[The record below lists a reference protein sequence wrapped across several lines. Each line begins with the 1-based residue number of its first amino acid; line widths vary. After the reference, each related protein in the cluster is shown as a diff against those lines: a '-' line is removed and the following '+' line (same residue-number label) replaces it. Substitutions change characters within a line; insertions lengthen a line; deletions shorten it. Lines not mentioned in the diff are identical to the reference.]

1 MLRSLTSHRIL
12 SLTTLLYTLAV
23 IMWGAFVRIT
33 GSGAGCGDH
42 WPLCHGEVIP
52 RSPTLE
58 TIIEFTHRFTSGIL
72 LLLMVAWVFS
82 VFRTFVKGH
91 PARTAVVWSA
101 IFLVIEA
108 LLGAGLV
115 IFEMVAD
122 NPSVARGWWMA
133 AHLANTFILL
143 GWMVLTTWFGWTTET
158 TRRPAF
164 GHVHKAAVVKFAV
177 ALMLLILSGSS
188 GAVAALGNTLF
199 PAETL
204 LSGFA
209 MDFNPDSH
217 ILVRLRVWHP
227 VIAITAAL
235 WALWVAV
242 PLASDARAGVRFW
255 AMIVGALVASQI
267 VAGFVNLMLLAP
279 LWLQLTHLLLADCLW
294 MSVVV
299 LAASTRG
306 VREPHVP

>member
-1 MLRSLTSHRIL
+1 MLKTIRSHRIL
-12 SLTTLLYTLAV
+12 SVTTLLYTLAV
-23 IMWGAFVRIT
+23 ILWGAFVRIT

-42 WPLCHGEVIP
+42 WPLCNGEVIP

-58 TIIEFTHRFTSGIL
+58 TVIEFTHRFTSGIL

-82 VFRTFVKGH
+82 VFRTFVKAH
-91 PARTAVVWSA
+91 PARTTVVWSA

-143 GWMVLTTWFGWTTET
+143 GWMVLTVWFGWRHDAHPPRATR
-158 TRRPAF
+158 TRRL
-164 GHVHKAAVVKFAV
+164 VIVKFV
-177 ALMLLILSGSS
+177 AALLLLILSGSS

-204 LSGFA
+204 AGGFA
-209 MDFNPDSH
+209 MDFDPDSH

-227 VIAITAAL
+227 VIAIATAL
-235 WALWVAV
+235 WLLWTAV
-242 PLASDARAGVRFW
+242 PLASHVHARVRYW
-255 AMIVGALVASQI
+255 AVVVGGLVGLQVI
-267 VAGFVNLMLLAP
+267 AGFVNLLLLAP
-279 LWLQLTHLLLADCLW
+279 VWMQMTHLLLADFVW
-294 MSVVV
+294 MATVV
-299 LAASTRG
+299 LAAATLSRND
-306 VREPHVP
+306 